1 MGQYFLQVCRRRL
14 VCNSAG
20 VRARRPPGAW
30 AVGRP
35 TLHGGPVRLHP
46 VKATPCYKK
55 CAVPTRQMSFVSSF
69 GVVLIEKKTLP
80 SRTIEIKLTKAA
92 AVRHDTRKLKPQIKI
107 ESNSFNNVV
116 AYNIVVA
123 VFD

>member
-1 MGQYFLQVCRRRL
+1 
-14 VCNSAG
+14 
-20 VRARRPPGAW
+20 
-30 AVGRP
+30 
-35 TLHGGPVRLHP
+35 
-46 VKATPCYKK
+46 
-55 CAVPTRQMSFVSSF
+55 MSFVSSF